1 MGTFGPNIGNTF
13 ISDGTLGTI
22 AMTSPSN
29 AQLSDNVY
37 ASAGLLLGQISNYL
51 KVTNF
56 NFSVPTDATIT
67 GITVNVERNATSL
80 SAVSDSSVRM
90 VKNDVISGDDRASA
104 STWTT
109 SDVVASYGSSTDM
122 WGLSWTSADINSS
135 TFGCVINAAASL
147 AATVNIDQVTIT
159 VDYLGSNRPQSQG
172 RRLTAAGL
180 SQVENI
186 S

>member
-1 MGTFGPNIGNTF
+1 
-13 ISDGTLGTI
+13 
-22 AMTSPSN
+22 MTNPSN
-29 AQLSDNVY
+29 AQLSDDVY

-56 NFSVPTDATIT
+56 NFLIPADAIIT

-80 SAVSDSSVRM
+80 SAVSDNSVRL
-90 VKNDVISGDDRASA
+90 VKNNVISGDDKSSA

-109 SDVVASYGSSTDM
+109 SDLVATYGSPTDT
-122 WGLSWTSADINSS
+122 WGLALTPSDVNSS

-147 AATVNIDQVTIT
+147 AATVNIDQVMITI
-159 VDYLGSNRPQSQG
+159 DYLGSNRPQTFSS
-172 RRLTAAGL
+172 RVTTSGL
-180 SQVENI
+180 SQTEEV